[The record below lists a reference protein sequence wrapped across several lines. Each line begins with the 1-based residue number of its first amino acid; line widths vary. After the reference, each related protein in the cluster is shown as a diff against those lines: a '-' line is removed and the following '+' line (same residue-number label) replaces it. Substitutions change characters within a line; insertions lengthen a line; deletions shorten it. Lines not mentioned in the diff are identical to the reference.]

1 MAQQPEA
8 GDIGQGVDAAHTA
21 EGDARCIE
29 LCRAGEHRGVMGVIE
44 AALLQRGAVNANAKR
59 LAEDEGVARPRADV
73 ALQMVRIDGPD
84 RHQAVDRLERIDR
97 VPARNWNAGLGADR
111 LAPLEYPADS
121 LHWQP
126 VDRHADQ
133 RQREQRRGAHRID
146 VADRV
151 RRRDAAEVERIVDD
165 RHEEVGRRDQ
175 RLLVVELVDRGVVRG
190 LDADE
195 KLFRHDPRHRLGNDL
210 LQYRG
215 RDLAAAA
222 AAVAELG
229 KA

>member
-1 MAQQPEA
+1 M
-8 GDIGQGVDAAHTA
+8 
-21 EGDARCIE
+21 
-29 LCRAGEHRGVMGVIE
+29 
-44 AALLQRGAVNANAKR
+44 
-59 LAEDEGVARPRADV
+59 
-73 ALQMVRIDGPD
+73 
-84 RHQAVDRLERIDR
+84 
-97 VPARNWNAGLGADR
+97 PARNWNAGLGADR

-133 RQREQRRGAHRID
+133 RQREQRRGAHGID
-146 VADRV
+146 VRKRV
-151 RRRDAAEVERIVDD
+151 RCGDCAEVERIVDD
-165 RHEEVGRRDQ
+165 RHEKVGRRDDGL
-175 RLLVVELVDRGVVRG
+175 RFVDPVDRGVVRG